1 MMTVFSNPRWL
12 KQHDYPYTSIDEVP
26 QSVFDEI
33 NERLDKRIS
42 TEPLVSIMV
51 IAYNEEINVLRSISS
66 LSCLDTKIPFEI
78 VAVNNN
84 SKDRTQETFDRLHV
98 RTFFQPIQGCGPARQ
113 MAQEMA
119 VGKYMLLADADCFYP
134 VNWLD
139 EMMKQLQQ
147 PGVVCVYGRY
157 SFVANPELP
166 RWQLTIHETLK
177 DLVAEAR
184 HYKRPYL
191 NAYGISMGYLR
202 EAGLKAGYMMHNR
215 TWGEDGRIC
224 FDMMQYGRVVAMKT
238 RSARAWTGTRTLMK
252 DGTLWQA
259 LGKRVKKELNR
270 AVSYLTPHPPHDT
283 KTSED

>member
-1 MMTVFSNPRWL
+1 MMTLFSNPRWL
-12 KQHDYPYTSIDEVP
+12 KQHDYPYSSIDQVP

-33 NERLDKRIS
+33 NQRLDKRIS
-42 TEPLVSIMV
+42 AKPLVSIMV
-51 IAYNEEINVLRSISS
+51 IAYNEEINVLRSIST
-66 LSCLDTKIPFEI
+66 LSCLDTTIPFEI

-84 SKDRTQETFDRLHV
+84 SRDRTQETLDRLHV

-134 VNWLD
+134 ANWLD
-139 EMMKQLQQ
+139 EMMKKLQQ

-157 SFVANPELP
+157 SFIANTDLP

-224 FDMMQYGRVVAMKT
+224 FDMMQYGRVVQMKT
-238 RSARAWTGTRTLMK
+238 RSARVWTGARTLMK

-270 AVSYLTPHPPHDT
+270 AISYLTPHPPHDT